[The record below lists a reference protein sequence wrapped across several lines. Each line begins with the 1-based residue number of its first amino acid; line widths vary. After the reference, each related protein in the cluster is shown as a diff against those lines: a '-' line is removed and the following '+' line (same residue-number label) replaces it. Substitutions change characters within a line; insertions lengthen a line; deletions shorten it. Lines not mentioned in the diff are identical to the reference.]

1 MSNRVMSP
9 PEPKAP
15 IISRPRGFLIV
26 ILLVVV
32 RSLAPLIWSD
42 VYFDAD
48 QAVMGLMAKHIAEGR
63 AFPVFQYGAPYVL
76 VIEAYLAAPLIALAG
91 PSPLALRLVPFA
103 FNVGTAVLLFG
114 LLTSR
119 STAMR
124 PSLALLATVPVAM
137 PGLNAVNTLMTAIG
151 MNVEPLFFSLV
162 IWALRTRPVPLG
174 VVSAIALKNREFV
187 IYALAAMLFLDL
199 LRDRSAALWRPRL
212 VGLMALTLTWA
223 AVDVLYQRS
232 SVMGP
237 GTTVAMLGENRDNLA
252 VAASAMC
259 IAPEQMPGDVWMV
272 ASELLPLQWG
282 VRSARWRTATH
293 PGHQPPD
300 ATLLWV
306 PLVAVLVFGIGRGLW
321 RAYREG
327 PSPATWLG
335 LFLVMVGTQAVLV
348 YALTRCGNASF
359 FTMRY
364 MVLSVFIPSGALVLA
379 LERERGRLARAAV
392 ISICAV
398 WFGVVAAGH
407 VTVLRGFMSERPM
420 GSYRQLADYLVAHDI
435 SYIEADYWIGYH
447 VAFLTGERVRAL
459 TNFDRILD
467 HQRAVSANRDQAWS
481 VWRRDGQCA
490 NSTRVGALYVCA
502 PGTARSAEQRT
513 R

>member
-1 MSNRVMSP
+1 MSP

-15 IISRPRGFLIV
+15 IISRRVGFVVV
-26 ILLVVV
+26 ILLVVA
-32 RSLAPLIWSD
+32 RSLSPLIWSD
-42 VYFDAD
+42 VYFHAD

-103 FNVGTAVLLFG
+103 FNVGTAVLLFA

-119 STAMR
+119 STKLR

-137 PGLNAVNTLMTAIG
+137 PGVSAGNELMSAIG
-151 MNVEPLFFSLV
+151 MNIEPLFFSLV
-162 IWALRTRPVPLG
+162 IWALRTQPVALG
-174 VVSAIALKNREFV
+174 IVSAIALKNREFV

-223 AVDVLYQRS
+223 AIDVLYQHS

-237 GTTVAMLGENRDNLA
+237 GTSVAMLGESGDNVA
-252 VAASAMC
+252 VAASKMC
-259 IAPEQMPGDVWMV
+259 IAPEQMPGDLWMV
-272 ASELLPLQWG
+272 ASELLPFQWG
-282 VRSARWRTATH
+282 VQSAQWRAAMH
-293 PGHQPPD
+293 AGHQPPD

-306 PLVAVLVFGIGRGLW
+306 PLVAVLVFGVGRGLW
-321 RAYREG
+321 RAGRES
-327 PSPATWLG
+327 PSACTWLG
-335 LFLVMVGTQAVLV
+335 LFLVMIGMQAVLV

-364 MVLSVFIPSGALVLA
+364 MLLSVFIPAGALVLA
-379 LERERGRLARAAV
+379 LERERGWIARAAV
-392 ISICAV
+392 IGICAV
-398 WFGVVAAGH
+398 WFGVLVAGH
-407 VTVLRGFMSERPM
+407 VAVLRGFIAAPPV
-420 GSYRQLADYLVAHDI
+420 GSYRQLANYLVAHDI
-435 SYIEADYWIGYH
+435 RYIETDYWIGYH
-447 VAFLTGERVRAL
+447 VAFLTGERVRAS
-459 TNFDRILD
+459 TDFDRILD
-467 HQRAVSANRDQAWS
+467 HQLAVSANRDKAWT

-502 PGTARSAEQRT
+502 PGTARSAEQRM